1 MKKTVDLFK
10 KIVKQSL
17 MPLSDQTVSE
27 WADSYR
33 MISGEAAAEP
43 GRWRT
48 DRAPYQK
55 AIMDAFTEPGITR
68 VVAKTASQVGK
79 SDIMNNVIGRF
90 AHLAPAPIM
99 MIQPPIETSQDYSKS
114 RIAPMMSDT

>member
-43 GRWRT
+43 GGGEQIVLHIKKPLWMLLLNQ
-48 DRAPYQK
+48 A
-55 AIMDAFTEPGITR
+55 
-68 VVAKTASQVGK
+68 
-79 SDIMNNVIGRF
+79 
-90 AHLAPAPIM
+90 
-99 MIQPPIETSQDYSKS
+99 
-114 RIAPMMSDT
+114 

>member
-1 MKKTVDLFK
+1 
-10 KIVKQSL
+10 

-99 MIQPPIETSQDYSKS
+99 MIQPTIETSQDYSKHV
-114 RIAPMMSDT
+114 

>member
-68 VVAKTASQVGK
+68 VVAKDRISGWKVRYHEQCYWAVRASGART
-79 SDIMNNVIGRF
+79 DNDDPTNYRNITG
-90 AHLAPAPIM
+90 L
-99 MIQPPIETSQDYSKS
+99 
-114 RIAPMMSDT
+114 

>member
-17 MPLSDQTVSE
+17 MPFTDQTVSE

-48 DRAPYQK
+48 DRAP
-55 AIMDAFTEPGITR
+55 T
-68 VVAKTASQVGK
+68 K
-79 SDIMNNVIGRF
+79 SHYWMLLLNQ
-90 AHLAPAPIM
+90 A
-99 MIQPPIETSQDYSKS
+99 
-114 RIAPMMSDT
+114 

>member
-55 AIMDAFTEPGITR
+55 PLWMLLLNQA
-68 VVAKTASQVGK
+68 
-79 SDIMNNVIGRF
+79 
-90 AHLAPAPIM
+90 
-99 MIQPPIETSQDYSKS
+99 
-114 RIAPMMSDT
+114 

>member
-1 MKKTVDLFK
+1 MKKTVDFFK

-43 GRWRT
+43 GRWRN
-48 DRAPYQK
+48 RSCS
-55 AIMDAFTEPGITR
+55 I
-68 VVAKTASQVGK
+68 
-79 SDIMNNVIGRF
+79 
-90 AHLAPAPIM
+90 
-99 MIQPPIETSQDYSKS
+99 SKS
-114 RIAPMMSDT
+114 LNGCFY

>member
-43 GRWRT
+43 GRCSAT
-48 DRAPYQK
+48 Y
-55 AIMDAFTEPGITR
+55 FT
-68 VVAKTASQVGK
+68 A
-79 SDIMNNVIGRF
+79 
-90 AHLAPAPIM
+90 
-99 MIQPPIETSQDYSKS
+99 
-114 RIAPMMSDT
+114 

>member
-33 MISGEAAAEP
+33 MISGEAAAEA
-43 GRWRT
+43 W
-48 DRAPYQK
+48 A
-55 AIMDAFTEPGITR
+55 
-68 VVAKTASQVGK
+68 VANRSC
-79 SDIMNNVIGRF
+79 SI
-90 AHLAPAPIM
+90 
-99 MIQPPIETSQDYSKS
+99 SKS
-114 RIAPMMSDT
+114 HYGCFY